1 MWEKVTVVHEDIDKT
16 IGQIDYI
23 ANLTQDEEVF
33 EDIKTNVSRIGAK
46 KKFLDGL
53 EVHMDNTDFNAFM
66 QLYSFPKQL
75 RIVLL

>member
-1 MWEKVTVVHEDIDKT
+1 MHEDIDKT

-33 EDIKTNVSRIGAK
+33 EDLKTNVFRIGAK

-53 EVHMDNTDFNAFM
+53 AVPMDNSDFKAFM
-66 QLYSFPKQL
+66 NLYSFPKEL
-75 RIVLL
+75 RIVLREK